1 VETVPPPACHRR
13 TAGQGGAVAD
23 VKQPNEPNHP
33 PAEPDDIDAGDDDL
47 PDESQRHPSHSQP
60 TPSYDEYKD
69 ERAATGGTQHGTS
82 RNARAS
88 GGTDDS
94 GHRPDLPRSQPAPGS
109 DPELYARTHRG
120 ADYRRYRGTPHGF
133 RAEPGPA
140 ARVGEPIPAR
150 SDATVA
156 QDVRDFLLR
165 DGLLDLE
172 TLDVRV
178 QDGRVELH
186 GRTRTGRGSYQAA
199 ELAQHVAGVRQV
211 TNCLEVTE
219 PGPDQ
224 PPAGAQSEHDS

>member
-1 VETVPPPACHRR
+1 VADTKQPTPPPAESDD
-13 TAGQGGAVAD
+13 AD
-23 VKQPNEPNHP
+23 VSN
-33 PAEPDDIDAGDDDL
+33 DDL
-47 PDESQRHPSHSQP
+47 RYESLRHPSRSQP

-69 ERAATGGTQHGTS
+69 ERAASGGTQHGAS
-82 RNARAS
+82 RNARAN
-88 GGTDDS
+88 GGTGDI
-94 GHRPDLPRSQPAPGS
+94 GPRRDLPRQQPTPGA
-109 DPELYARTHRG
+109 DPELRGRTHRG

-140 ARVGEPIPAR
+140 ARVGEPIPTR

-178 QDGRVELH
+178 QDGHVELH
-186 GRTRTGRGSYQAA
+186 GRTRTERGSYQAA
-199 ELAQHVAGVRQV
+199 ELAQHVAGVREV
-211 TNCLEVTE
+211 TNCLEVSE

-224 PPAGAQSEHDS
+224 PPAQAHGEHEP